1 MTKFLQATVRLAGAA
16 DTERLAELC
25 QYLGYPA
32 SPAEVQK
39 RLSQIKSDEH
49 HAVYVAEPADG
60 QQIAGWVHVYT
71 RQLMLTNLQA
81 EIGGIVV
88 DEGHRHIGIG
98 RLLMQ
103 HAEQWAR
110 EKGCEA
116 ITLRSNILRKDAHI
130 FYEKV
135 GYRSIKTLL
144 AFYKVLD

>member
-16 DTERLAELC
+16 DIEPLAKLC

-32 SPAEVQK
+32 SPAEVQQ
-39 RLSQIKSDEH
+39 RLSQIQSDEQ
-49 HAVYVAEPADG
+49 HAVYVAEIPNEY
-60 QQIAGWVHVYT
+60 QVVGWVHVYT

-88 DEGHRHIGIG
+88 DQRHRHIGIG
-98 RLLMQ
+98 RFLMQ
-103 HAEQWAR
+103 HAEMWAL

-130 FYEKV
+130 FYERV
-135 GYRSIKTLL
+135 GYRNIKTLL